1 MIVKVTWWAVE
12 NDLLY
17 HKIHIKHHKYFNN
30 IKDAITFI
38 FLLSK
43 EENVESI
50 EMVQGK

>member
-1 MIVKVTWWAVE
+1 MIVKVTWWSVE
-12 NDLLY
+12 NDLLC

-30 IKDAITFI
+30 IKDVVTFI